1 MGSGLC
7 AVIFLTRS
15 RDGGAARGRRLA
27 AVAVG
32 ELRSARSPGTVGR
45 KKHRFRGGFGGR
57 G

>member
-15 RDGGAARGRRLA
+15 RDGARGRRLA